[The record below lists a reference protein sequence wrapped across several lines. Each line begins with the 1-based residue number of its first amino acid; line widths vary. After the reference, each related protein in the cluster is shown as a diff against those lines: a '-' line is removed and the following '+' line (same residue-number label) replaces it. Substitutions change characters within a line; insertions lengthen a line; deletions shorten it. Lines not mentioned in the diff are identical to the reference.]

1 MWKESLREHFSLGS
15 SPDRPSRT
23 MKQLTPRFATGIR
36 LIAAVSLACLSLIS
50 FAENA
55 AASCGDYLLMGHGM
69 PSHDQ
74 VSERAKPAPK
84 EPHFSQWRW
93 DFGFGPVQRPVAPKE
108 PSNPCASGRCHSVPP
123 IPWSHDFSRS
133 FLSKESGFDR
143 VFFTDLADGFRLMW
157 GRPSD
162 RPLGDD
168 PFLAIE
174 SPPPRHSA

>member
-1 MWKESLREHFSLGS
+1 
-15 SPDRPSRT
+15 
-23 MKQLTPRFATGIR
+23 MKHLTPRFATGIR
-36 LIAAVSLACLSLIS
+36 LIAAVSFAFLSLIW

-69 PSHDQ
+69 SSHDQ
-74 VSERAKPAPK
+74 LSQRAKPSEK
-84 EPHFSQWRW
+84 ETHFGQWRW

-143 VFFTDLADGFRLMW
+143 EFVTDLARDYQLMW

-174 SPPPRHSA
+174 SPPPRRSA